1 MFKFIKKL
9 LGEAKEEPV
18 VKKQISSFEEAEKA
32 VAEKKQAV
40 ETQLAARI
48 KAAKLRIEHE
58 KEILTEKIENL
69 RKAKLLNPNI
79 PERAKHF
86 ADGNRE
92 AYIKKAEQFGEGVE
106 LPDEIDAL
114 QDFFNRFDSSIVELA
129 ESAAKPYQILQE
141 FFANETNA
149 VRGAIGTIEKTVV
162 ELKETLKQM
171 NFESLA
177 QLNNEIQELKS
188 KLGQQT
194 EIGREFK
201 ERQNVVEDL
210 ELQKKQAGEKLQEA
224 ESDREYVELK
234 QKLISAKENIK
245 KIENELL
252 SSFAVLETALKKY
265 AKVSFEHRETVESY
279 LKSPIAAL
287 SQDFELNIASC
298 LLQIKAL
305 LMKDELEVKE
315 RKKEKT
321 LEEIAK
327 LTKENLQTIVK
338 NYAAAKKEEQS
349 ALSSLGESENFRKIK
364 QLREKLVNLEQEFAR
379 ARQEAE
385 QLKKKAEKSEL
396 AQAKKGIVENA
407 RNLMA

>member
-9 LGEAKEEPV
+9 LGEAKQEPV
-18 VKKQISSFEEAEKA
+18 EKKQISSFEEAEKA
-32 VAEKKQAV
+32 VAENKQAA
-40 ETQLAARI
+40 ETQLAAKI

-58 KEILTEKIENL
+58 KELLKEKIESL

-106 LPDEIDAL
+106 LPEKIDEL
-114 QDFFNRFDSSIVELA
+114 SDFFNRFDSSIVELA

-149 VRGAIGTIEKTVV
+149 IRGAIGTMEKTVV
-162 ELKETLKQM
+162 ELKETLKEM
-171 NFESLA
+171 NFEALE
-177 QLNNEIQELKS
+177 QLSNEIKELKN
-188 KLGQQT
+188 KLGQQS
-194 EIGREFK
+194 EIGREFR
-201 ERQNVVEDL
+201 ERQNAVEDL
-210 ELQKKQAGEKLQEA
+210 ELQKKQASEELHGA
-224 ESDREYVELK
+224 ESDGEYVELK

-245 KIENELL
+245 KIETELL
-252 SSFAVLETALKKY
+252 SSFAILETALKKY
-265 AKVSFEHRETVESY
+265 AKVSFEYKETAESY

-305 LMKDELEVKE
+305 LMKDELDVKE

-327 LTKENLQTIVK
+327 LTKENLQDIVK
-338 NYAAAKKEEQS
+338 NYAAMKKEEQN
-349 ALSSLGESENFRKIK
+349 ALASLSESENFKKIK
-364 QLREKLVNLEQEFAR
+364 QLREKLVNLEQELAR

-396 AQAKKGIVENA
+396 EKAKRRVVEKANEIV
-407 RNLMA
+407 

>member
-1 MFKFIKKL
+1 MFEFIKKL
-9 LGEAKEEPV
+9 FGEAKEEPAG
-18 VKKQISSFEEAEKA
+18 KKQILSFEEAEKA
-32 VAEKKQAV
+32 VSEKKQAA
-40 ETQLAARI
+40 EKQLEARI
-48 KAAKLRIEHE
+48 KAAKLRIEHD
-58 KEILTEKIENL
+58 KEFLKEKIESL
-69 RKAKLLNPNI
+69 RKAKLMNPNI

-106 LPDEIDAL
+106 LPEKIEEL
-114 QDFFNRFDSSIVELA
+114 LDFFNRFDSSIAELA

-149 VRGAIGTIEKTVV
+149 IHGAIGAIGKTVV
-162 ELKETLKQM
+162 ELKETLKEL
-171 NFESLA
+171 NFEQLE
-177 QLNNEIQELKS
+177 QLNSEIQELKS
-188 KLGQQT
+188 KLGQQS

-201 ERQNVVEDL
+201 ARQNAVEEL
-210 ELQKKQAGEKLQEA
+210 ELQKKQAGEELQQA
-224 ESDREYVELK
+224 EGNKSYLELK
-234 QKLISAKENIK
+234 QKLISAKESIK
-245 KIENELL
+245 KIEAEVL

-265 AKVSFEHRETVESY
+265 AKVSFEYKDTAESY

-287 SQDFELNIASC
+287 SQDFELNIAGC

-305 LMKDELEVKE
+305 LMKDELDVKE

-338 NYAAAKKEEQS
+338 NYAAAKKEEQN
-349 ALSSLGESENFRKIK
+349 ALAGLGESENFKKIK
-364 QLREKLVNLEQEFAR
+364 QLREKSGHLEQELAR
-379 ARQEAE
+379 ARQEAD

-396 AQAKKGIVENA
+396 EQAKKEIVEKVNS
-407 RNLMA
+407 LL